1 MKTAHLRINVPDRP
15 GALARVARAL
25 ADVGADI
32 LSVTVLERD
41 QGRAVDDLYVDWPS
55 VRSLVELVDAIATCR
70 GARVVGVRRCA
81 YPPSGRPELDLLEH
95 LTNAPGRGLELLVD
109 LSPGAFA
116 ADWAALVRRSEEDN
130 AVVYASTGAPAPVPV
145 PSWVPGRAYPVTT
158 MCGPLAVIPIARAG
172 QRLLVGRRSTPAFTR
187 GEIVIMTSV
196 VELAGKVIRTA
207 YQPPSRRAPT
217 TLTGGLINGGRS
229 RAQRDVVPLNSA

>member
-1 MKTAHLRINVPDRP
+1 MTAHLRINVPDRP
-15 GALARVARAL
+15 GALARAARAL

-55 VRSLVELVDAIATCR
+55 ARPLVELVDAIATCR
-70 GARVVGVRRCA
+70 GARMIGVRRCA

-95 LTNAPGRGLELLVD
+95 LMNAPERGLELLVD

-130 AVVYASTGAPAPVPV
+130 AVVHATAGAPARVPV
-145 PSWVPGRAYPVTT
+145 PSWVPGRSYPVTT
-158 MCGPLAVIPIARAG
+158 MSGPLAVIPVAQAA

-196 VELAGKVIRTA
+196 VQLAERSIRTA
-207 YQPPSRRAPT
+207 YQPPSRRPPT
-217 TLTGGLINGGRS
+217 ALTGELIGGGRS
-229 RAQRDVVPLNSA
+229 RPQRDVVPLNSA